1 MPNVD
6 LRRRDSQ
13 SVAGDDLRLIRED
26 LAAAGVH
33 EHLQPVNVVVAILL
47 VVAERLDARKVLEPP
62 TLGVK
67 ERLVDP
73 EVVRVA
79 VDVGDRLREGDHLFA
94 QRDKELLEAVKLAVG
109 LGERLRV
116 AQRRSRPVGEIP
128 AGVRLR
134 DEHDC
139 C

>member
-1 MPNVD
+1 MNRNRLSVGSSRTSPALCVGWCRCVPNVD

-13 SVAGDDLRLIRED
+13 SAAGDDLRLIRED

-79 VDVGDRLREGDHLFA
+79 V
-94 QRDKELLEAVKLAVG
+94 
-109 LGERLRV
+109 
-116 AQRRSRPVGEIP
+116 
-128 AGVRLR
+128 
-134 DEHDC
+134 
-139 C
+139 